1 MSKRLGTTDT
11 RSVKRTRVR
20 CSLLWAS
27 HTNNVEAVKQHL
39 ELGVEPTLVNGLG
52 QTPLHVASRL
62 GYTDIVR
69 LLLEDGTYDPNEN
82 DYELQT
88 PLMLACAGGFLEIV
102 RLLMADVRVDPNWYD
117 HNGTNALM
125 KACGEDLEDEGEGGS
140 FLEIV
145 HLLLSDGRVDPNKSD
160 FKGLTPLMRACQV
173 FSARE
178 GREHCPKGSCG
189 KNEGLVQYYDGSNNF
204 CEECIDWM
212 RTRNTEQIEIVR
224 LLLAD
229 ERVNP
234 NKTDREGATALLY
247 CTDRE
252 EIMSLM
258 LSDNRVERKQICMTS
273 VFPTPLHIACCF
285 LWTNNI
291 RLLLNTPGYNYKI
304 KGDDSEWRAGIS
316 AFKLTNC
323 GGNSRKLSSFQLA
336 GRRRECKR
344 LFLTLTTHLIFARQK
359 ITTDLA
365 SEVCK
370 YI

>member
-1 MSKRLGTTDT
+1 MSR
-11 RSVKRTRVR
+11 
-20 CSLLWAS
+20 LLWAS
-27 HTNNVEAVKQHL
+27 SFFDVEAVKQHL

-52 QTPLHVASRL
+52 QTPLHAASSS
-62 GYTDIVR
+62 GCADIVR
-69 LLLEDGTYDPNEN
+69 LFLEDGTYDPNES

-88 PLMLACAGGFLEIV
+88 PLMSACAGGFLEIV
-102 RLLMADVRVDPNWYD
+102 RLLMADERVDPNDFD
-117 HNGTNALM
+117 HKGVTAFM
-125 KACGEDLEDEGEGGS
+125 RACGEDDGEGGS

-145 HLLLSDGRVDPNKSD
+145 RLLLSDGRVDPNKSD

-173 FSARE
+173 FSEQE
-178 GREHCPKGSCG
+178 GRETCPNGSCRTHD
-189 KNEGLVQYYDGSNNF
+189 YDGSNNF

-212 RTRNTEQIEIVR
+212 RTRNAEQIEIVR

-247 CTDRE
+247 CTERE
-252 EIMSLM
+252 DIMSLM
-258 LSDNRVERKQICMTS
+258 LSDNRVERKQICMTRI
-273 VFPTPLHIACCF
+273 FQTPLHIACF
-285 LWTNNI
+285 YDWANI
-291 RLLLNTPGYNYKI
+291 VRLLLNTPGYNYKI
-304 KGDDSEWRAGIS
+304 KGDDSEWRAGAT
-316 AFKLTNC
+316 AFELTDY
-323 GGNSRKLSSFQLA
+323 GGHLGHLSSFQLA
-336 GRRRECKR
+336 KRKRRRECKR